1 MKITLTFHNS
11 LLKYTTG
18 VKTHTVV
25 CDDFESLISAVCNL
39 FPKFGEY
46 IKKIQTDKISEN
58 LCLLDKDKKI
68 IKSEIYQYNRLKDNH
83 EEIYVSPI
91 LGGAGG
97 KKGSFLQIAI
107 GIALIA
113 APFAF
118 PQLAA
123 VEFLGTTLGKLAF
136 STGLNMLLSGVM
148 GLFTKTPK
156 PPEKQTPDVQERVDN
171 NLFNGLTNTTSSNN
185 NVPIIYGQMRSAGQL
200 VSGYVKTTNHGKGDL
215 IQVSEQFA
223 A

>member
-1 MKITLTFHNS
+1 MKIKLTFHNS

-18 VKTHTVV
+18 IKTHTIV
-25 CDDFESLISAVCNL
+25 CEDFESLVSAVCNL

-58 LCLLDKDKKI
+58 ICLLDKNKKI
-68 IKSEIYQYNRLKDNH
+68 IKNEIYQYNKLRNNH
-83 EEIYVSPI
+83 EELYVSPV

-107 GIALIA
+107 GVALIA

-118 PQLAA
+118 PGLASTSL
-123 VEFLGTTLGKLAF
+123 FGTTLGKLAF
-136 STGLNMLLSGVM
+136 SGGLNMLLSGVM

-156 PPEKQTPDVQERVDN
+156 PPEKQTPDAQERIDN
-171 NLFNGLTNTTSSNN
+171 NLFNGLQNTTSSNN
-185 NVPIIYGQMRSAGQL
+185 NVPVIYGQVRSAGQL
-200 VSGYVKTTNHGKGDL
+200 VSGYIKTTNHGKGEEVK
-215 IQVSEQFA
+215 VSEQFA
-223 A
+223 S

>member
-1 MKITLTFHNS
+1 MANSSELYEQIESAFNDFKENHSTLFI
-11 LLKYTTG
+11 
-18 VKTHTVV
+18 VPMM
-25 CDDFESLISAVCNL
+25 A
-39 FPKFGEY
+39 
-46 IKKIQTDKISEN
+46 
-58 LCLLDKDKKI
+58 
-68 IKSEIYQYNRLKDNH
+68 
-83 EEIYVSPI
+83 
-91 LGGAGG
+91 GAGG

-136 STGLNMLLSGVM
+136 STGLNMVLSGVM

>member
-46 IKKIQTDKISEN
+46 IKKIQTEDISEN

-97 KKGSFLQIAI
+97 KKGSFIQIAI

-118 PQLAA
+118 PGFAA
-123 VEFLGTTLGKLAF
+123 TPFLGTTLGKLAF
-136 STGLNMLLSGVM
+136 STGLNMVLSGVM

-185 NVPIIYGQMRSAGQL
+185 NVPIIYGQVRSAGQL

-215 IQVSEQFA
+215 IKVSEQFA